1 MEIDTEI
8 TMKES
13 ETEETE
19 MTEMIVIGIVEI
31 RRGVEVAGK
40 SLIKKKSLILPKN
53 WGYFYHHF
61 CLLS

>member
-40 SLIKKKSLILPKN
+40 SLILP
-53 WGYFYHHF
+53 
-61 CLLS
+61 